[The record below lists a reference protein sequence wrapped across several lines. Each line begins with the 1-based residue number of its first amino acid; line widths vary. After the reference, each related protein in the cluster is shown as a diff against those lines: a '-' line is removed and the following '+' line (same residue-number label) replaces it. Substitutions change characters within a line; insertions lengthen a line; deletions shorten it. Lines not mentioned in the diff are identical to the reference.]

1 MGSKMDINTLSIE
14 QLVEYVNQELS
25 KGRTMKDIETN
36 DFNVN
41 DRVIV
46 KRLTRRGYKR
56 AGNEFKHGITNVIHK
71 DKKTVEKL
79 IQEPSKAIAPT
90 ENNAIQK
97 HNRSISDEK
106 LMELID
112 LIEPIKEMLE
122 EYNRNK
128 NIVDVNAI
136 ELRPKAVTEVKQK
149 LFKIDINVLEQWE
162 EFVLNH
168 KEFKV
173 QQLISL
179 ALEEFINKY
188 S

>member
-1 MGSKMDINTLSIE
+1 MDVNTMSIE
-14 QLVEYVNQELS
+14 QLVEYVNQELA
-25 KGRTMKDIETN
+25 KGRTMVDIETN
-36 DFNVN
+36 DFKVN

-56 AGNEFKHGITNVIHK
+56 VGNEFKQGITKVIQK
-71 DKKTVEKL
+71 DNEPKNKPL
-79 IQEPSKAIAPT
+79 QETRTAIAPS
-90 ENNAIQK
+90 ENKYIQK
-97 HNRSISDEK
+97 HNRSINNEK
-106 LMELID
+106 LMELVD

-128 NIVDVNAI
+128 NIVDVNTV

-188 S
+188 N